1 MTQTTKTHQSGF
13 AGLVSR
19 CLSLTA
25 LAAFSGF
32 LFAALGALAAP
43 GVRSGQFLPDQ
54 QSSGPISASWSA
66 RHLAP
71 IGQEVVPTSNSL
83 NAVELFVANRDTVF
97 PRPNRIQVN
106 IREGAITG
114 TLLATSLPVRVPF
127 GFEGVAHFAFPA
139 SVPLTPGRTYVLEI
153 VVLDPNGGNIA
164 VGGGSGT
171 YTAGRAIIQAVPVPP
186 TSRDCL
192 WFREGIQDGGVR

>member
-1 MTQTTKTHQSGF
+1 MTQTTKTHQTGF

-32 LFAALGALAAP
+32 LFAALGALGAP
-43 GVRSGQFLPDQ
+43 SERRGQFFPDQ
-54 QSSGPISASWSA
+54 QNLVPMSASWSA

-71 IGQEVVPTSNSL
+71 MGQEVVPTSNSL
-83 NAVELFVANRDTVF
+83 NAVQLMVANRDTVL
-97 PRPNRIQVN
+97 PRPNRLQVN
-106 IREGAITG
+106 IRDGAITG
-114 TLLATSLPVRVPF
+114 TLLATSLPLAIPF

-139 SVPLTPGRTYVLEI
+139 SVPLTPGRTLVLEI

-171 YTAGRAIIQAVPVPP
+171 YTAGRAIIQGVPVPS

-192 WFREGIQDGGVR
+192 WFREGTQQGGAR